1 MLEEFKRLK
10 ILTTLVSRRHFFA
23 GASEHVVIATL
34 AGKFIKTP
42 MKFAIFDH
50 VLLDGHKA
58 NFDNFLII
66 LRESNLFK
74 LQLKGSLLI
83 SHDKPS

>member
-1 MLEEFKRLK
+1 MLEELKRLK

-58 NFDNFLII
+58 NFDNFLIL
-66 LRESNLFK
+66 LRESNPFK

>member
-1 MLEEFKRLK
+1 MQLISTRFIVKKKLKDMLEELKRLK

-58 NFDNFLII
+58 NFDNFFHTSKRKQCI
-66 LRESNLFK
+66 
-74 LQLKGSLLI
+74 
-83 SHDKPS
+83 